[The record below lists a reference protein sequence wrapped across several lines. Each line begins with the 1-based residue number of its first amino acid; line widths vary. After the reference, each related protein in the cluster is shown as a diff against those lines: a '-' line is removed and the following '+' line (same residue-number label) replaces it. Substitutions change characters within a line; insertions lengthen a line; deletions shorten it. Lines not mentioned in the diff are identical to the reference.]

1 MTTAKPKRKSKA
13 APANNDLLAAIEWV
27 ALAQKDEG
35 AVYQTHCRIGQGWA
49 VAFEGAI
56 AAGARIPVDWFAC
69 PQTGRLRAALARS
82 AEGMSIVV
90 DEAAITIKSGR
101 LTVRVPCVDVLPEE
115 PAPDTSTTAADDDFL
130 AQLARVLP
138 IVKESATTVLES
150 SVEIAQGT
158 ATATNRKV
166 ILQAWHGLDLP
177 RFILPRAAAALLV
190 KQKGLTA
197 VGLGDATAT
206 FWFGPDRWF
215 RANLYRAEDWPC
227 VNKVLDVPHN
237 ASPVPVGM
245 KEGVEALL
253 PQCGE
258 EGTIWFNNT
267 GLSNEG
273 AAYECEGG
281 KAGVCMKGE
290 YLSLILQYATDID
303 FDAGDKV
310 LFFGDRIR
318 GALAHVVD
326 DRRL

>member
-69 PQTGRLRAALARS
+69 PQTSRLRAALARS

-138 IVKESATTVLES
+138 VVKESATTVLES

-158 ATATNRKV
+158 VTSTNRKV

-197 VGLGDATAT
+197 IGLGDATAT

-227 VNKVLDVPHN
+227 VDKVLDVPHN
-237 ASPVPVGM
+237 AGPVPVGM

-253 PQCGE
+253 PHCDDE
-258 EGTIWFNNT
+258 SDYISASLACVKSNNA
-267 GLSNEG
+267 SYAINED
-273 AAYECEGG
+273 APTDEV
-281 KAGVCMKGE
+281 KLKGE

-303 FDAGDKV
+303 FDAGLKV

-326 DRRL
+326 R